1 MWFVIFVKMV
11 LCFCCRFFRGL
22 FVRLREA
29 PPCAILASRA
39 SCALLGDGGM
49 GLLALVYGFSWAVAL
64 LVTINGLPVL
74 RLGRILRVSSRADV
88 LSALLVWGRVRIC
101 HFPGF
106 LPGWI
111 HMGSRI

>member
-1 MWFVIFVKMV
+1 
-11 LCFCCRFFRGL
+11 
-22 FVRLREA
+22 
-29 PPCAILASRA
+29 
-39 SCALLGDGGM
+39 M
-49 GLLALVYGFSWAVAL
+49 GFLALVHGFAWAVAL
-64 LVTINGLPVL
+64 LVEVDELTVS
-74 RLGRILRVSSRADV
+74 RLGRILRVSPRADV